1 MALLLFNVGVE
12 IGQLMVVG
20 VLLALLYWLRVGRVA
35 LPAAAVQAPIVVM
48 GAVSAYWFL
57 ERVLSMVPPIR

>member
-20 VLLALLYWLRVGRVA
+20 VLLALLYWLRRVPM
-35 LPAAAVQAPIVVM
+35 PAAAVQAPIVVM
-48 GAVSAYWFL
+48 GTVSAYWFL
-57 ERVLSMVPPIR
+57 ERVLSMVPTL